1 MNAEILLLY
10 TLPWIFCRDDIQNL
24 GEYYIPMKA
33 YDDRKFKWENILK
46 TLSAKGASLVMIE
59 GGAVVINDV
68 LAQRMADVIIISI
81 SPVILGRDG
90 LGTSNNLT
98 REEYYYCRTNQEGL
112 GGTEVISSLPVFAED
127 SFCSYI
133 SACNQVNQN
142 LEGYAALWLGI

>member
-1 MNAEILLLY
+1 M
-10 TLPWIFCRDDIQNL
+10 
-24 GEYYIPMKA
+24 
-33 YDDRKFKWENILK
+33 K

-90 LGTSNNLT
+90 LPTMRRSNNLT
-98 REEYYYCRTNQEGL
+98 REEYYYCWTNQEGL